1 MSRRHEKASLLIIVK
16 CEKPRGSLCTGFFSL
31 FFCFCFAL
39 PAAVY
44 WVLNVTIQKGQ

>member
-16 CEKPRGSLCTGFFSL
+16 CEKPRGSLCTGFL
-31 FFCFCFAL
+31 FCFCFAL